1 MTLTSLLL
9 VSLTAGAPLIEP
21 APPASAPN
29 SHLWVV
35 NEIFSTAD
43 GSVQFIELFECCGS
57 QIETFMAGK
66 DVFSDSHSFVFPVN
80 LTGNTANRH
89 LLLGTAAFAALPG
102 APTPDFI
109 IPANFFSTSSDTIN
123 WFIYPAA
130 TLEYGA
136 GDLPTDGMNSLHR
149 SGQTG
154 INSPTNYAGLTGA
167 VNVAMTPALP
177 WAWLAGLAAA
187 VLVAGGLVLRPR
199 ATA

>member
-9 VSLTAGAPLIEP
+9 LSLTGAPSFVPGAP
-21 APPASAPN
+21 APAPN

-57 QIETFMAGK
+57 QIETSMAGK
-66 DVFSDSHSFVFPVN
+66 NVFSNSHSFVFPVN

-109 IPANFFSTSSDTIN
+109 IPANFFSTTSDTIS

-130 TLEYGA
+130 TLVFGP

-149 SGQTG
+149 SGQSG

-177 WAWLAGLAAA
+177 WSWLAALAAT
-187 VLVAGGLVLRPR
+187 VLLAGGLVLRSR
-199 ATA
+199 TTA